1 LGLPTYFLET
11 CKNLSVFYI
20 NILEKK
26 VANYFYML
34 PVIAGKIGKTNFL
47 IRNEIW
53 EEAVEFS
60 QLMQIKARLLSGE
73 ASNDN

>member
-1 LGLPTYFLET
+1 
-11 CKNLSVFYI
+11 
-20 NILEKK
+20 LEKK